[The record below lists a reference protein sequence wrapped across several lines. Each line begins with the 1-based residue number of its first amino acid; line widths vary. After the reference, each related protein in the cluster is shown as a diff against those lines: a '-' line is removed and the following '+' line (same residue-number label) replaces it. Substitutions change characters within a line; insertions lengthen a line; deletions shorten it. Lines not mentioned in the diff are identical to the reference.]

1 MLAYSMK
8 EASLIYIVYKNNS
21 YNNNDYE
28 VVSIMRSSRNM
39 RAAVIPEFRSKW
51 EVKPVW
57 FNYDYVKTNQI
68 KEITKQEP

>member
-1 MLAYSMK
+1 
-8 EASLIYIVYKNNS
+8 
-21 YNNNDYE
+21 
-28 VVSIMRSSRNM
+28 M

-51 EVKPVW
+51 EVKPVR